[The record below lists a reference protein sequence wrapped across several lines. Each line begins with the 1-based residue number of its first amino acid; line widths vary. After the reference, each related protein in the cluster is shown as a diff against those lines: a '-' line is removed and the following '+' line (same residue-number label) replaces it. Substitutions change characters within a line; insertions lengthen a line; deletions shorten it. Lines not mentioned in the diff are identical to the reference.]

1 MAGQLP
7 DRLHFAADRAASLL
21 RTTHAMDTVM
31 RDEDPPTNDPSADID
46 TNPSNSTT
54 KPLDSLPAKQ
64 HTSPSKRFASP
75 TPFPAIASEK
85 TVVDNNNAAS
95 KAIKRPRVGKADHS
109 TWRNDLALY
118 SPMAGTAKRGS
129 TLLKEFGSS
138 GWATDAAARQLAV
151 YADYEFETFTF
162 FQEIIPNL
170 FLGRYYYPGHSLLS

>member
-1 MAGQLP
+1 M
-7 DRLHFAADRAASLL
+7 
-21 RTTHAMDTVM
+21 T
-31 RDEDPPTNDPSADID
+31 DEDPQANDPSPGID
-46 TNPSNSTT
+46 TNPSNSPTDL
-54 KPLDSLPAKQ
+54 LDSPPVEEHA
-64 HTSPSKRFASP
+64 SPSKRFASP
-75 TPFPAIASEK
+75 SPFPLISSED
-85 TVVDNNNAAS
+85 TVVDNNTAAP
-95 KAIKRPRVGKADHS
+95 KLVKRPRVTKVDNS
-109 TWRNDLALY
+109 TWWEDLALY